1 MPLLRRPPARAVLA
15 PLLAL
20 LSGACA
26 TLLDPGPPVLRIRTD
41 TVVALVRD
49 AHGRTL
55 GTTPFQARLRARR
68 QQTLVISSPGYD
80 SAAVTVGWRVKDVLP
95 TLVNPLSW
103 PVDYAT
109 GAYWTH
115 DPDVLEVRLSP
126 LRRTGSLAA
135 SDPAAAPVSDAV
147 AAVVLARFADA
158 AQAAGCEP
166 LLVDAW
172 RDAARVLAES
182 DAPSPA
188 VADSVRALAAEEVRR
203 AAPEIRELCARPSA
217 RLAQLRALRESL
229 ADASEGPARDP
240 PVLAPVYFGAG
251 EWEVRDDSVR
261 ARLRALGGRLAE
273 APVTLVVEGFADGRE
288 PRHRELGYQRALSV
302 IRVLRSAGLPPD
314 CCVAISRSGDPQA
327 VAAGGAP
334 APRLNRRATLTLD
347 YREAP

>member
-1 MPLLRRPPARAVLA
+1 VA

-20 LSGACA
+20 LCSGACA

-41 TVVALVRD
+41 TVAAVVRD

-55 GTTPFQARLRARR
+55 GTTPFRARLRARR
-68 QQTLVISSPGYD
+68 QQTLVISAPGYD
-80 SAAVTVGWRVKDVLP
+80 SAVVTVGWRVKDVLP
-95 TLVNPLSW
+95 TLANPLSW
-103 PVDYAT
+103 PVDHAT

-126 LRRTGSLAA
+126 AGRAGSVAA
-135 SDPAAAPVSDAV
+135 GDSAAGPVSDAV
-147 AAVVLARFADA
+147 AAVVLAQFADA

-166 LLVDAW
+166 LLVGAW

-182 DAPSPA
+182 DDPSPA
-188 VADSVRALAAEEVRR
+188 VPDSVRALAAEEVRR
-203 AAPEIRELCARPSA
+203 AAPEIRELCARPSE
-217 RLAQLRALRESL
+217 RLEQLRALRESL
-229 ADASEGPARDP
+229 ANAPDGPAREP

-273 APVTLVVEGFADGRE
+273 APVTLVVEGFADDGE
-288 PRHRELGYQRALSV
+288 LRHREVGYQRALSV
-302 IRVLRSAGLPPD
+302 IRVLRSAGLPAD

-327 VAAGGAP
+327 VAAGGAL
-334 APRLNRRATLTLD
+334 PRLNRRATLTLD
-347 YREAP
+347 YRGAP